1 MKKTAKAKAIIKL
14 LKQGYSPKEITQ
26 RMDASYN
33 YAWTLQKELAQAKA
47 AAKAAKTTTLSVDSD
62 LSFTPEEVGVSE
74 EALIEVAV
82 TASQGRQ
89 ERRRAAQDE
98 AIARTIANRH
108 EVPEHQQ
115 HLITEPFWD
124 GVGDRVW
131 CEHGIDQL
139 GEMCEVCYPEAF
151 GKVQSV
157 DTILNDRATNY
168 GSFLTMSKVTQRL
181 KAVAHQFA
189 GQHNKTFDAD
199 QAEALDLIF
208 TKIGRIL
215 NGDPNHTDSWT
226 DIAGYATLV
235 ADRLQGKI
243 R

>member
-1 MKKTAKAKAIIKL
+1 VHL
-14 LKQGYSPKEITQ
+14 LKKQLAEGVGEAVETVRQTATEHNDKIKEMIEGWRADT
-26 RMDASYN
+26 D
-33 YAWTLQKELAQAKA
+33 
-47 AAKAAKTTTLSVDSD
+47 VDV
-62 LSFTPEEVGVSE
+62 TSE
-74 EALIEVAV
+74 FAFSL
-82 TASQGRQ
+82 SQGRQ
-89 ERRRAAQDE
+89 KRREDAQNE
-98 AIARTIANRH
+98 VIARVEANRH

-115 HLITEPFWD
+115 HLITEHEWD
-124 GVGDRVW
+124 GFHDRVW
-131 CEHGIDQL
+131 CKHGIDQL
-139 GEMCEVCYPEAF
+139 GEMCEVCYPEVF
-151 GKVQSV
+151 GKAQSV
-157 DTILNDRATNY
+157 DVILDERATNY

-189 GQHNKTFDAD
+189 GQNNKTFDAD

-215 NGDPNHTDSWT
+215 NGDPNHTDSWI